1 MSEPKLE
8 VPKKPTF
15 RVPCYFEISS
25 VVLLLR
31 KGQPDNIGRK
41 RERERENGGQKAVGA
56 VETEASAAQVAWY
69 GGRWAFWNPGD
80 FQTFWIILDI
90 APKIELN
97 FPWVI
102 DELPNDFR

>member
-41 RERERENGGQKAVGA
+41 REREREWWP
-56 VETEASAAQVAWY
+56 E
-69 GGRWAFWNPGD
+69 GRGRCGD
-80 FQTFWIILDI
+80 
-90 APKIELN
+90 
-97 FPWVI
+97 
-102 DELPNDFR
+102 

>member
-1 MSEPKLE
+1 M
-8 VPKKPTF
+8 
-15 RVPCYFEISS
+15 SS

-41 RERERENGGQKAVGA
+41 RERERERENGGQKAVGA

-80 FQTFWIILDI
+80 FQTVWIILDI
-90 APKIELN
+90 APKIELI
-97 FPWVI
+97 FPSVT